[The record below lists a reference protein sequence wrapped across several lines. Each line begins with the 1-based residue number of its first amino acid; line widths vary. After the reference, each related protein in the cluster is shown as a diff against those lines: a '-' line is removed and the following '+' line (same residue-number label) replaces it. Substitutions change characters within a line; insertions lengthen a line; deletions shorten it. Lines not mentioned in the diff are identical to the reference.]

1 MHVLLSV
8 YFTHPWNMYI
18 LLFRINISPKN
29 VLWCSSYMKF
39 FTINS
44 MNCLSNLVSCVSVSC
59 QERWTEIICTISSH
73 LRCIWP
79 RLYPPE
85 FHIAHTEVAVFLPR
99 EWLHKPIKTENS
111 VGARFKPSIKEIKEI
126 KKTKKNLC
134 KCVGLGSITYLYKKG
149 SKSWHEFL

>member
-8 YFTHPWNMYI
+8 YFTSSMEHVYNYI
-18 LLFRINISPKN
+18 LLFRINISQKN
-29 VLWCSSYMKF
+29 ALWCSSYMKF

-44 MNCLSNLVSCVSVSC
+44 MNYLSNLVSCVLVSC

-85 FHIAHTEVAVFLPR
+85 FHIAHTELAVFLPR

-111 VGARFKPSIKEIKEI
+111 VGFKPSIKEIKEI
-126 KKTKKNLC
+126 KR
-134 KCVGLGSITYLYKKG
+134 
-149 SKSWHEFL
+149 